1 MVTTKQVVCP
11 HCDSINRVP
20 AEKLG
25 DRPRCG
31 SCHKPLFEAKPIT
44 LNEARF
50 QRHIAASELPI
61 VVDFWAAWCGPCQ
74 SMAPVFAQAA
84 VDYNTRL
91 CLAKVNT
98 EEAPTLA
105 ARHGIRNIPTLVV
118 FRNGREVDRLS
129 GMLSPPQLDAWLQR
143 QL

>member
-1 MVTTKQVVCP
+1 MTIKQVVCP

-31 SCHKPLFEAKPIT
+31 VCHKPLFEAKPIT

-84 VDYNTRL
+84 ADYNTRL